1 MSKDTSVVF
10 KKSAQLDAPA
20 RRKSS
25 TSDAIAVQF
34 SGSPHHEHT
43 KIAESSQFVA
53 FQTALGSVPL
63 ADMPWSEYVSRGAC
77 DMLSSSLNVAFDAVE
92 SHDLRAAMATAATLT
107 RGKIPAHSPLL
118 KLKSPESIGRQIEK
132 RVLPRIA
139 TAAAAAPPRMEM
151 ADFTLAYNLPE
162 IPSWKLGY
170 TPRFAA
176 AGSAAPP
183 ATRLHIDTRPRDLTE
198 RAMEVDLRIPSPPSS
213 SVSILSPFTAC
224 ANQRAARVQ
233 TALDKSNFDSPTKWE
248 SLAES
253 GGALDDD
260 VPNNDDEEPSDWSY
274 MLSLALS
281 RREQASQKLKEMD
294 EQLQVCRRARMIFG
308 CCSRVLTRPYRIF
321 PSTCRR
327 RHAVLDHCALQALNS

>member
-25 TSDAIAVQF
+25 TSDAVAVQF
-34 SGSPHHEHT
+34 SGNPHHEQT
-43 KIAESSQFVA
+43 KIAESSQFVT
-53 FQTALGSVPL
+53 FQTAVGSVPL
-63 ADMPWSEYVSRGAC
+63 ADIPWSEYVSRGAC

-107 RGKIPAHSPLL
+107 RSKIPANSPS
-118 KLKSPESIGRQIEK
+118 LKSSESIGRQIEK
-132 RVLPRIA
+132 RLLPRIA

-151 ADFTLAYNLPE
+151 ADFTLTYNLPE
-162 IPSWKLGY
+162 IPTWKLGY

-183 ATRLHIDTRPRDLTE
+183 ARRLHIDTRPRDLTE

-253 GGALDDD
+253 GGVQDDD
-260 VPNNDDEEPSDWSY
+260 APNNDDEEQSDWSH

-294 EQLQVCRRARMIFG
+294 EQLQVSRRALMIFG
-308 CCSRVLTRPYRIF
+308 GCSRVLTRPYRIF

-327 RHAVLDHCALQALNS
+327 RHADLDHCALQALNS

>member
-1 MSKDTSVVF
+1 MSKDSSVVF
-10 KKSAQLDAPA
+10 KKSAALDAPA

-25 TSDAIAVQF
+25 TSDAVQL

-43 KIAESSQFVA
+43 KFAESSPLVT
-53 FQTALGSVPL
+53 FQTAVGSVPL
-63 ADMPWSEYVSRGAC
+63 ADIPWSEYVSRGAC

-107 RGKIPAHSPLL
+107 RSKNPAHIPL
-118 KLKSPESIGRQIEK
+118 LKSPESIGRQSERI
-132 RVLPRIA
+132 VLPRIA
-139 TAAAAAPPRMEM
+139 TAASAAPLRMEM
-151 ADFTLAYNLPE
+151 ADFTLAYTLPE

-176 AGSAAPP
+176 AAAN
-183 ATRLHIDTRPRDLTE
+183 RLPIDTRPRDLTE

-253 GGALDDD
+253 GGVQDDD
-260 VPNNDDEEPSDWSY
+260 LPNNDDEEPSDWSY
-274 MLSLALS
+274 MLSLAMS

-294 EQLQVCRRARMIFG
+294 EQLQV
-308 CCSRVLTRPYRIF
+308 
-321 PSTCRR
+321 
-327 RHAVLDHCALQALNS
+327 